1 MNILQIVVDVLT
13 SFGPIREDSDRSI
26 VGESPLEESVSRFW
40 HRFGFVLLLA
50 AVAAILYVWVL
61 RPHLATLSK

>member
-1 MNILQIVVDVLT
+1 MNILEILVEVLT
-13 SFGPIREDSDRSI
+13 SFGPIKEDSDRSI
-26 VGESPLEESVSRFW
+26 VGESPLEKSVSRFW
-40 HRFGFVLLLA
+40 HRLGLVLLLA

>member
-13 SFGPIREDSDRSI
+13 SFGPIREDNDRSI

-40 HRFGFVLLLA
+40 HRLGLVLLLA
-50 AVAAILYVWVL
+50 AGTAILYVWVL
-61 RPHLATLSK
+61 RPTLAILSI